1 MTVLMSEDVILRR
14 ASFAVEQKQK
24 TKIFYYLSH
33 LLLQYDPFSFAFF
46 SGALKYTLQIKKKQ
60 QEPFKRF

>member
-33 LLLQYDPFSFAFF
+33 LLLQYDPFPFAFF
-46 SGALKYTLQIKKKQ
+46 SGALKNTLQIKKKQ